1 MEAMQLLRSGKGTE
15 VVEKLQKAIKNCEN
29 DPEPEYNLSIALAEI
44 LIFQVCSF
52 HAP

>member
-15 VVEKLQKAIKNCEN
+15 AVEKLQKAIKNCEN